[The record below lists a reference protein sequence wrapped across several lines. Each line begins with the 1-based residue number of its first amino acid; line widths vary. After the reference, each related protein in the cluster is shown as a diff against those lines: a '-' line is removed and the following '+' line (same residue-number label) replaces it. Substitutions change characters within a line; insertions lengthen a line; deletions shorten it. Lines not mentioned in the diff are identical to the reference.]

1 MIVVGKLDTVSGDFQ
16 KEILIHVTTGNTFS
30 FVFIKII
37 YNAVFYIF
45 KNYSKSPVGALYM
58 DKTHILE
65 KSDSSCIAG
74 IAGTSCTIH
83 KCITS
88 NQILYYS

>member
-1 MIVVGKLDTVSGDFQ
+1 MIVVEKLDTVSGDFL
-16 KEILIHVTTGNTFS
+16 KEILIHVTTSNTFS
-30 FVFIKII
+30 FVFIKTI

-45 KNYSKSPVGALYM
+45 KNYSKSPVGAL